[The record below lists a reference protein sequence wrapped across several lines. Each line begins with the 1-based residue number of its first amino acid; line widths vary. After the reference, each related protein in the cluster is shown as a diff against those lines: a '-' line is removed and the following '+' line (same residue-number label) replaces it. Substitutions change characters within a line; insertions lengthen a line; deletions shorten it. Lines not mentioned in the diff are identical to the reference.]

1 MAKAYPNSS
10 FIGFDSHK
18 PSIEKAM
25 KKAQEEGLK
34 SDKLTFE
41 VAKSTDFLGNKYDLV
56 TLFDCL
62 HDMGDPAGALT
73 HSLLSLKADG
83 TLMIVEPFGNDKL
96 EDNLNPLGLLRSLKR
111 VMHTR
116 VLDI

>member
-1 MAKAYPNSS
+1 MANAYPNSS
-10 FIGFDSHK
+10 FIGFDNHK

-56 TLFDCL
+56 TFFDCL
-62 HDMGDPAGALT
+62 HDMGVLLT
-73 HSLLSLKADG
+73 SASNLLPILSFPNSRELNRSLKANS
-83 TLMIVEPFGNDKL
+83 T
-96 EDNLNPLGLLRSLKR
+96 
-111 VMHTR
+111 
-116 VLDI
+116 